1 MKKEMAGIA
10 VDSRVK
16 ESFTAFFQVAEP
28 RLRFALIAAFGHERG
43 REATSEA
50 MAYAWEHWDRIE
62 GMENPA
68 GYLYRV
74 GRSRG
79 RVRWRR
85 PRFNPEPARGFPEM
99 EPGLPKALRSL
110 SENQRITVFLIHAM
124 GWTRRETADLLG
136 ISINSVG
143 SHLDRALAKLRTLL
157 GVEIND

>member
-1 MKKEMAGIA
+1 MAMVAIDGRA
-10 VDSRVK
+10 Q
-16 ESFTAFFQVAEP
+16 ESFTTFFQEVEP
-28 RLRFALIAAFGHERG
+28 RLRYALIAALGHDRG

-62 GMENPA
+62 AMENPA

-85 PRFNPEPARGFPEM
+85 YRFNPVSAPGFPEM
-99 EPGLPKALRSL
+99 EPGLPEALRSL
-110 SENQRITVFLIHAM
+110 SENQRIAVFLVYGM
-124 GWTRRETADLLG
+124 EWTRREVSDLLG

-143 SHLDRALAKLRTLL
+143 NHLERGLRKLWRAL
-157 GVEIND
+157 GVRIDD

>member
-1 MKKEMAGIA
+1 MVA
-10 VDSRVK
+10 VDIRAQ
-16 ESFTAFFQVAEP
+16 ESFSIFFQDVEP
-28 RLRFALIAAFGHERG
+28 RLRYALIAAVGHERG

-62 GMENPA
+62 DMENPA

-85 PRFNPEPARGFPEM
+85 PRFNPEPVLGFPEM
-99 EPGLPKALRSL
+99 EPGLPEALRSL

-143 SHLDRALAKLRTLL
+143 SHLDRALVKLRNAL
-157 GVEIND
+157 GVTIDD

>member
-1 MKKEMAGIA
+1 MAVVA
-10 VDSRVK
+10 VDIR
-16 ESFTAFFQVAEP
+16 ETELFTDFFREVEP
-28 RLRFALIAAFGHERG
+28 RLRFALVAAFGHERG

-62 GMENPA
+62 HMDNPA

-85 PRFNPEPARGFPEM
+85 AAFNPQPAPGLPET
-99 EPGLPKALRSL
+99 EPGLPAALRRL
-110 SENQRITVFLIHAM
+110 SENQRITVFLVYAM
-124 GWTRRETADLLG
+124 GWTRRETADMLG

-143 SHLDRALAKLRTLL
+143 SHLERGLVKLRAAL
-157 GVEIND
+157 GVRIDD

>member
-1 MKKEMAGIA
+1 MAVVA
-10 VDSRVK
+10 VDIRAT
-16 ESFTAFFQVAEP
+16 ESFTTFFREVEP
-28 RLRFALIAAFGHERG
+28 RVRYALIAAFGHERG

-62 GMENPA
+62 RMENPA

-85 PRFNPEPARGFPEM
+85 PEFNPQPAPGFPEM
-99 EPGLPKALRSL
+99 EPGLPKALKGL
-110 SENQRITVFLIHAM
+110 SQNQRVTVFLVHAM
-124 GWTRRETADLLG
+124 GWTRRETADMLG

-143 SHLDRALAKLRTLL
+143 SHLDRGLTKLRAAL
-157 GVEIND
+157 GVRIDD

>member
-1 MKKEMAGIA
+1 MVAL
-10 VDSRVK
+10 DSRAK
-16 ESFTAFFQVAEP
+16 ESFTTFFQKVEP
-28 RLRFALIAAFGHERG
+28 RLRCALIAAFGHEKG
-43 REATSEA
+43 REATSDA
-50 MAYAWEHWDRIE
+50 MAYAWEQWDRIE
-62 GMENPA
+62 HMKNPA

-85 PRFNPEPARGFPEM
+85 LQFNPQPAPGFPEM

-143 SHLDRALAKLRTLL
+143 SHLDRALAKLRTAL
-157 GVEIND
+157 GVKIDD